1 MSQDHSQLQ
10 TSGEIQIL
18 SLEAIDQ
25 RYSRY
30 RLQVA
35 AEESAMLASL
45 KRFGQIS
52 PVVVTLH
59 EEQAV
64 LIDGFK
70 RLRAA
75 RQLRGMGTL
84 VARRVELD
92 ERRAKA
98 ALFLL
103 NQTGRRTDL
112 WEEAWIVHALVRE
125 DGLSQVEAGELLGR
139 HKSWVCRRL
148 ALIEKLAASAK
159 DDLQLGL
166 LSPTLARQLI
176 RLPAGNQVRALAAAR
191 EHSLTG
197 AELRGVTDLLLAAGT
212 REKENFVLEKP
223 RQALREFQG
232 AESRSWDPRLST
244 AGNRVSRQLG
254 WLLDG
259 LDRMENWLR
268 QRGRGELR
276 LCDRG
281 VLTASFQKLTQQ
293 TRSVSELTEDF
304 LQELHLP

>member
-1 MSQDHSQLQ
+1 MSQDDYHLQ
-10 TSGEIQIL
+10 TKGEIHFL
-18 SLEAIDQ
+18 SLDAIDQ

-35 AEESAMLASL
+35 AEESAMLGSL
-45 KRFGQIS
+45 RRFGQIS
-52 PVVVTLH
+52 PVVVTRH

-70 RLRAA
+70 RWRAA
-75 RQLRGMGTL
+75 RQLRGMETL
-84 VARRVELD
+84 VARWVELD

-112 WEEAWIVHALVRE
+112 WEQAWIVHALVRE
-125 DGLSQVEAGELLGR
+125 DGMSQVEVGELLGR

-148 ALIEKLAASAK
+148 ALIEKLAAPAK

-191 EHSLTG
+191 EHSLSG
-197 AELRGVTDLLLAAGT
+197 AELRGVTDLLLSAGT
-212 REKENFVLEKP
+212 REKETFVLEKP
-223 RQALREFQG
+223 RQALREIQG
-232 AESRSWDPRLST
+232 AESRSWDPRLSV

-268 QRGRGELR
+268 HRGRGELR

-281 VLTASFQKLTQQ
+281 VLTASFQKLAQQ
-293 TRSVSELTEDF
+293 TRSVLELSEDF